1 MADMTTGSLFQV
13 GIQIGAIG
21 WMGTGIDDF
30 FCPFQGAY
38 APKVS
43 PSLFGH
49 HNLDG
54 MLIVVHMGGHE
65 NGQITVP
72 GKFSAAPTPFMIRV
86 PMTWEEFIFP

>member
-38 APKVS
+38 
-43 PSLFGH
+43 
-49 HNLDG
+49 G
-54 MLIVVHMGGHE
+54 MC
-65 NGQITVP
+65 Q
-72 GKFSAAPTPFMIRV
+72 
-86 PMTWEEFIFP
+86 